1 MAWSPDE
8 ITKFEDIASKL
19 TSESHLAK
27 PETDNGLIPI
37 FSLVNEITWSLPQD
51 EHLTE
56 AVVAIQEM
64 LQPML
69 DEATLFDAATI
80 EAMQSFAKWC
90 CDSVDKLRN
99 EQPLTSYLATDDETP
114 AVAEPIEQETAEA
127 EAAPTK
133 LPGFGDIDFS
143 TALEQEPAKP
153 AFSCDDDF
161 SDIDFEKPEETPA
174 PTGEADSIE
183 LTPVSEEAGLDD
195 IQLTPLEK
203 NPGAEEQVSAP
214 EAVELTPVAD
224 EPTNDSF
231 VLNELN
237 DNWPLHLVESF
248 SKIAQQFSAELLL
261 ASKDSDEGMLPVYSL
276 LKDLDSEFDS
286 KEIVQEAVTPV
297 LDKMDTL
304 LDTASAYDEYAIQ
317 ILTEFNVWLETAL
330 AEINAGRDPQPFTP
344 SPEADPLPETADSTS
359 DDLPEDDGLLAE
371 FAQYDIVMDL
381 NMEENEELL
390 QEFHTEAVDHLG
402 QIESAVLELEQD
414 VTSRDAIN
422 SMFRSFHTIKG
433 VAGFLNLVPV
443 NRLAHEVESLMDL
456 VRNDKLD
463 VFTGIIDLVLAAKDT
478 ITQLIDQITQALAN
492 GTLPSQVI
500 PVSELMARARWA
512 MEGPE
517 HYVKMTGD
525 SNAASSNAAAKEDA
539 SPAKSAIAADESA
552 EDSSPEEASQAEAPA
567 QDSKIASA
575 AKRKAAEN
583 ATIRVNTWKLDNLM
597 DMVGELVIVQS
608 QLLESSRGE
617 NASDGNS
624 VFQRN
629 MSQLTRITKELQH
642 TSMALRMIP
651 VKQTFQKMGRIVRDI
666 GAKCGK
672 KVRFETFG
680 EDTELDRNV
689 VEEIG
694 DPLVH
699 MVRNALD
706 HGLEATSDDR
716 VAAGK
721 DETGTISLKAY
732 HQGSN
737 IVIELTD
744 DGRGIDP
751 EKVLKKA
758 IANGI
763 VDEGDQLPK
772 EEIYKLIFAPGFSTA
787 EKITDISGRG
797 VGMDVVRKNIEKL
810 RGKVEIESELGKGST
825 FRILLPLTMAIVD
838 GLVVKVGEDRFILPT
853 TSVKVALRPDETV
866 LAKIQG
872 NQEILNI
879 RGKVIPL
886 FRLHQHFAIPGAISN
901 PKDAT
906 VVVVETGGKPCGLLV
921 DDMVSKQEVVIK
933 SLGGMMQ
940 GIPGVSGGAIL
951 GDGTIALIL
960 DPASLI
966 NVA

>member
-1 MAWSPDE
+1 
-8 ITKFEDIASKL
+8 
-19 TSESHLAK
+19 
-27 PETDNGLIPI
+27 
-37 FSLVNEITWSLPQD
+37 
-51 EHLTE
+51 
-56 AVVAIQEM
+56 
-64 LQPML
+64 
-69 DEATLFDAATI
+69 
-80 EAMQSFAKWC
+80 
-90 CDSVDKLRN
+90 
-99 EQPLTSYLATDDETP
+99 
-114 AVAEPIEQETAEA
+114 
-127 EAAPTK
+127 
-133 LPGFGDIDFS
+133 
-143 TALEQEPAKP
+143 
-153 AFSCDDDF
+153 
-161 SDIDFEKPEETPA
+161 
-174 PTGEADSIE
+174 
-183 LTPVSEEAGLDD
+183 
-195 IQLTPLEK
+195 
-203 NPGAEEQVSAP
+203 
-214 EAVELTPVAD
+214 
-224 EPTNDSF
+224 
-231 VLNELN
+231 
-237 DNWPLHLVESF
+237 
-248 SKIAQQFSAELLL
+248 
-261 ASKDSDEGMLPVYSL
+261 MLPVYSL
-276 LKDLDSEFDS
+276 LKDFENDFETDDTVSA
-286 KEIVQEAVTPV
+286 AVTPV
-297 LDKMDTL
+297 LAKMDAL
-304 LDTASAYDEYAIQ
+304 LDNAAAYDHYALQ
-317 ILTEFNVWLETAL
+317 ILTDFNVWLETAL
-330 AEINAGRDPQPFTP
+330 SEIKSGREP
-344 SPEADPLPETADSTS
+344 SPFSAPEEATPAEADSSQVTNGEE
-359 DDLPEDDGLLAE
+359 EDDGLLAE
-371 FAQYDIVMDL
+371 FAQYDVVMDL

-390 QEFHTEAVDHLG
+390 QEFHTEAVDHLS

-414 VTSRDAIN
+414 VTSRNAIN

-463 VFTGIIDLVLAAKDT
+463 VFTGIIDLVLASKDT
-478 ITQLIDQITQALAN
+478 ITKLIEQITDALAN
-492 GTLPSQVI
+492 GTTPSQVI

-517 HYVKMTGD
+517 VWAKKTGD
-525 SNAASSNAAAKEDA
+525 TSSAPATSQTPAPVAASAAEDQADEPEISAVPSAPTSSAAPVAQQEPDAKAAA
-539 SPAKSAIAADESA
+539 
-552 EDSSPEEASQAEAPA
+552 
-567 QDSKIASA
+567 A

-583 ATIRVNTWKLDNLM
+583 ATIRVNTTKLDNLM

-608 QLLESSRGE
+608 QLLESSRQDNGSGST
-617 NASDGNS
+617 AGDSAL
-624 VFQRN
+624 QRN

-651 VKQTFQKMGRIVRDI
+651 VKPTFQKMGRIVRDI

-706 HGLEATSDDR
+706 HGLEATPEDR
-716 VAAGK
+716 RAAGK
-721 DETGTISLKAY
+721 DEVGNISLKAY

-737 IVIELTD
+737 IVIELAD

-751 EKVLKKA
+751 DRVLAKA

-763 VDEGDQLPK
+763 VSESDQLSK

-787 EKITDISGRG
+787 AQITDISGRG
-797 VGMDVVRKNIEKL
+797 VGMDVVKKNIEKL
-810 RGKVEIESELGKGST
+810 RGKVEIQSELGKGST

-853 TSVKVALRPDETV
+853 TSVKVALRPDSEV
-866 LAKIQG
+866 LAKVQG

-879 RGKVIPL
+879 RGQVIPL
-886 FRLHQHFAIPGAISN
+886 FRLHQHFAIPGAISE

-966 NVA
+966 SAA

>member
-8 ITKFEDIASKL
+8 INSFEEIAAKL
-19 TSESHLAK
+19 ASESHLAQ
-27 PETDNGLIPI
+27 PGTDDGLIPI

-51 EHLTE
+51 PEIVQG
-56 AVVAIQEM
+56 VVGVQEVIQA
-64 LQPML
+64 ML
-69 DEATLFDAATI
+69 DEAKLFDETSVH
-80 EAMQSFAKWC
+80 AMRAFARWC
-90 CDSVDKLRN
+90 SDAVESLRN
-99 EQPLTSYLATDDETP
+99 DTPIRPFSIENSKETPVAPAAIPIDDEP
-114 AVAEPIEQETAEA
+114 EA
-127 EAAPTK
+127 ETSEPEPMLEIPADDSAELPEPTP
-133 LPGFGDIDFS
+133 LPSFGDIDFS
-143 TALEQEPAKP
+143 TAEPPAPKP
-153 AFSCDDDF
+153 AAPAPELEEEPFSFDAP
-161 SDIDFEKPEETPA
+161 SFEAAEEPTFDAPTAGNENWPEER
-174 PTGEADSIE
+174 IE
-183 LTPVSEEAGLDD
+183 IFAKL
-195 IQLTPLEK
+195 
-203 NPGAEEQVSAP
+203 
-214 EAVELTPVAD
+214 
-224 EPTNDSF
+224 
-231 VLNELN
+231 
-237 DNWPLHLVESF
+237 
-248 SKIAQQFSAELLL
+248 AQQFSAELLL
-261 ASKDSDEGMLPVYSL
+261 SSVDSDEGMLPVYSL
-276 LKDLDSEFDS
+276 LKDFENDFETD
-286 KEIVQEAVTPV
+286 ETVHAAVTPV
-297 LDKMDTL
+297 LAKMDAL
-304 LDTASAYDEYAIQ
+304 LDNAAAYDPFAIQ
-317 ILTEFNVWLETAL
+317 ILTDFNVWLETAL
-330 AEINAGRDPQPFTP
+330 SEIKSGREPGPF
-344 SPEADPLPETADSTS
+344 SPPEEAAPVEADSSQLTTGEE
-359 DDLPEDDGLLAE
+359 EDDGLLAE
-371 FAQYDIVMDL
+371 FAQYDVVMDL

-390 QEFHTEAVDHLG
+390 QEFHTEAVDHLS

-414 VTSRDAIN
+414 VTSRNAIN

-456 VRNDKLD
+456 VRNDKLE

-478 ITQLIDQITQALAN
+478 ITKLIEQITEALAN
-492 GTLPSQVI
+492 GTTPNEVI

-512 MEGPE
+512 MEGPD
-517 HYVKMTGD
+517 VWAQKTGED
-525 SNAASSNAAAKEDA
+525 SNTMAVAADEPELPAATEDFSDEDQSPAAPAAAAKA
-539 SPAKSAIAADESA
+539 S
-552 EDSSPEEASQAEAPA
+552 APA
-567 QDSKIASA
+567 ATPVAQQEPDAKAAAA

-583 ATIRVNTWKLDNLM
+583 ATIRVNTTKLDNLM

-608 QLLESSRGE
+608 QLLESSRQDNGSGST
-617 NASDGNS
+617 AGDSAL
-624 VFQRN
+624 QRN

-651 VKQTFQKMGRIVRDI
+651 VKPTFQKMGRIVRDI

-706 HGLEATSDDR
+706 HGLEADAEER
-716 VAAGK
+716 RAAGK
-721 DETGTISLKAY
+721 DEVGNISLKAY

-737 IVIELTD
+737 IVIELAD

-751 EKVLKKA
+751 DRVLAKA

-763 VDEGDQLPK
+763 VSESDQLSK

-787 EKITDISGRG
+787 AQITDISGRG
-797 VGMDVVRKNIEKL
+797 VGMDVVKKNIEKL
-810 RGKVEIESELGKGST
+810 RGKVEIQSELGKGST

-853 TSVKVALRPDETV
+853 TSVKVALRPDEAV
-866 LAKIQG
+866 LAKVQG

-879 RGKVIPL
+879 RGQVIPL

-966 NVA
+966 SAA

>member
-8 ITKFEDIASKL
+8 INSFEEIAAKL
-19 TSESHLAK
+19 ASESHLAQ
-27 PETDNGLIPI
+27 PDTDDGLIPI

-51 EHLTE
+51 PEIVQG
-56 AVVAIQEM
+56 VVGIQEVI
-64 LQPML
+64 QVML
-69 DEATLFDAATI
+69 DEAKLFDEASVSAMRAFARWCSDAVESLKNDTPIRPFSASGDSESPAA
-80 EAMQSFAKWC
+80 EAPTEEPVLEIPS
-90 CDSVDKLRN
+90 
-99 EQPLTSYLATDDETP
+99 DD
-114 AVAEPIEQETAEA
+114 TAELS
-127 EAAPTK
+127 EGTK

-143 TALEQEPAKP
+143 SAELPADTPAEPAFDP
-153 AFSCDDDF
+153 ESISFDEAP
-161 SDIDFEKPEETPA
+161 IEAAEEPLAANENWPEER
-174 PTGEADSIE
+174 IE
-183 LTPVSEEAGLDD
+183 IFAKL
-195 IQLTPLEK
+195 
-203 NPGAEEQVSAP
+203 
-214 EAVELTPVAD
+214 
-224 EPTNDSF
+224 
-231 VLNELN
+231 
-237 DNWPLHLVESF
+237 
-248 SKIAQQFSAELLL
+248 AQQFSAELLL
-261 ASKDSDEGMLPVYSL
+261 ASVDSDEGMLPVYSL
-276 LKDLDSEFDS
+276 LKDFENDFESDET
-286 KEIVQEAVTPV
+286 VHAAVTPV
-297 LDKMDTL
+297 LTKMDAL
-304 LDTASAYDEYAIQ
+304 LDAASAYDHFAIQ
-317 ILTEFNVWLETAL
+317 ILTDFNVWLETAL
-330 AEINAGRDPQPFTP
+330 TDIKSGREPGPFSTP
-344 SPEADPLPETADSTS
+344 EEAAPVEADSSEVTS
-359 DDLPEDDGLLAE
+359 DTKEEDDGLIAE
-371 FAQYDIVMDL
+371 FSQYDVVMDL

-390 QEFHTEAVDHLG
+390 QEFHTEAVDHLN

-414 VTSRDAIN
+414 VTSRNAIN

-456 VRNDKLD
+456 VRNDKLE

-478 ITQLIDQITQALAN
+478 ITQLIEQITEALAN
-492 GTLPSQVI
+492 GTTPNQVI
-500 PVSELMARARWA
+500 EVSELMARARWA

-517 HYVKMTGD
+517 VWAKKTGED
-525 SNAASSNAAAKEDA
+525 SNTMATAPEQA
-539 SPAKSAIAADESA
+539 AADEQTSIETT
-552 EDSSPEEASQAEAPA
+552 EDSDTPAAAAAPVA
-567 QDSKIASA
+567 QKEPDAKAAAA

-583 ATIRVNTWKLDNLM
+583 ATIRVNTIKLDNLM

-608 QLLESSRGE
+608 QLLESSRQD
-617 NASDGNS
+617 NGNGVATGGDS
-624 VFQRN
+624 ALQRN

-651 VKQTFQKMGRIVRDI
+651 VKPTFQKMGRIVRDI

-706 HGLEATSDDR
+706 HGLEADADER
-716 VAAGK
+716 RAAGK
-721 DETGTISLKAY
+721 DEVGNISLKAY

-737 IVIELTD
+737 IVIELAD

-751 EKVLKKA
+751 DRVLAKA

-763 VDEGDQLPK
+763 VSESDQLSN

-787 EKITDISGRG
+787 AQITDISGRG
-797 VGMDVVRKNIEKL
+797 VGMDVVKKNIEKL
-810 RGKVEIESELGKGST
+810 RGKVEIQSELGKGST

-853 TSVKVALRPDETV
+853 TSVKVALRPDEEV
-866 LAKIQG
+866 LAKVQG

-879 RGKVIPL
+879 RGQVIPL
-886 FRLHQHFAIPGAISN
+886 FRLHQHFAIPDAICE

-966 NVA
+966 SAA

>member
-8 ITKFEDIASKL
+8 INSFEEIAAKL
-19 TSESHLAK
+19 ASESHLAQ
-27 PETDNGLIPI
+27 PGTDDGLIPI

-51 EHLTE
+51 PEIVQG
-56 AVVAIQEM
+56 VVGIQEVI
-64 LQPML
+64 QVML
-69 DEATLFDAATI
+69 DEAKLFDEASVSAMRAFARWCSDAVESLKNDTPIRPFSATGDSESPAAEEPVLEI
-80 EAMQSFAKWC
+80 PS
-90 CDSVDKLRN
+90 
-99 EQPLTSYLATDDETP
+99 DDT
-114 AVAEPIEQETAEA
+114 AVLSEG
-127 EAAPTK
+127 TK

-143 TALEQEPAKP
+143 TAELPADKPADKPAEPAFDP
-153 AFSCDDDF
+153 ESISFDEEPSF
-161 SDIDFEKPEETPA
+161 EETPA
-174 PTGEADSIE
+174 A
-183 LTPVSEEAGLDD
+183 
-195 IQLTPLEK
+195 
-203 NPGAEEQVSAP
+203 
-214 EAVELTPVAD
+214 
-224 EPTNDSF
+224 
-231 VLNELN
+231 NE
-237 DNWPLHLVESF
+237 NWPEERIEIFAKL
-248 SKIAQQFSAELLL
+248 AQQFSAELLL
-261 ASKDSDEGMLPVYSL
+261 SSVDSDEGMLPVYSL
-276 LKDLDSEFDS
+276 LKDFENDFESDET
-286 KEIVQEAVTPV
+286 VHAAVTPV
-297 LDKMDTL
+297 LTKMDAL
-304 LDTASAYDEYAIQ
+304 LDAASAYDHFAIQ
-317 ILTEFNVWLETAL
+317 ILTDFNVWLETAL
-330 AEINAGRDPQPFTP
+330 TDIKSGREPGPFSAP
-344 SPEADPLPETADSTS
+344 EEAAPVEADTSEVTS
-359 DDLPEDDGLLAE
+359 DVEEEEDDGLIAE
-371 FAQYDIVMDL
+371 FSQYDVVMDL

-390 QEFHTEAVDHLG
+390 QEFHTEAVDHLN

-414 VTSRDAIN
+414 VTSRNAIN

-456 VRNDKLD
+456 VRNDKLE

-478 ITQLIDQITQALAN
+478 ITQLIEQITEALAN
-492 GTLPSQVI
+492 GTTPNQVI
-500 PVSELMARARWA
+500 EVSELMARARWA

-517 HYVKMTGD
+517 VWAKKTGED
-525 SNAASSNAAAKEDA
+525 SNTMAVAPQEAAAEVPAATEDNN
-539 SPAKSAIAADESA
+539 D
-552 EDSSPEEASQAEAPA
+552 SQAPAAAPVA
-567 QDSKIASA
+567 QQEPDAKASAA

-583 ATIRVNTWKLDNLM
+583 ATIRVNTIKLDNLM

-608 QLLESSRGE
+608 QLLESSRQD
-617 NASDGNS
+617 NGNGVATGGDS
-624 VFQRN
+624 ALQRN

-651 VKQTFQKMGRIVRDI
+651 VKPTFQKMGRIVRDI

-706 HGLEATSDDR
+706 HGLEADAEER
-716 VAAGK
+716 RAAGK
-721 DETGTISLKAY
+721 DEVGNISLKAY

-737 IVIELTD
+737 IVIELAD

-751 EKVLKKA
+751 DRVLAKA

-763 VDEGDQLPK
+763 VSESDQLSN

-787 EKITDISGRG
+787 AQITDISGRG
-797 VGMDVVRKNIEKL
+797 VGMDVVKKNIEKL
-810 RGKVEIESELGKGST
+810 RGKVEIQSELGKGST

-853 TSVKVALRPDETV
+853 TSVKVALRPDEEV
-866 LAKIQG
+866 LAKVQG

-879 RGKVIPL
+879 RGQVIPL
-886 FRLHQHFAIPGAISN
+886 FRLHQHFAIPDAICE

-966 NVA
+966 SAA

>member
-8 ITKFEDIASKL
+8 INSFEEIAAKL
-19 TSESHLAK
+19 ASESHHAQ
-27 PETDNGLIPI
+27 PDTDDGLIPI

-51 EHLTE
+51 PEIVQGVVGIQ
-56 AVVAIQEM
+56 AVIQV
-64 LQPML
+64 ML
-69 DEATLFDAATI
+69 DEAKLFD
-80 EAMQSFAKWC
+80 EASVLAMRSFARWC
-90 CDSVDKLRN
+90 GDAVESLKNDTPIR
-99 EQPLTSYLATDDETP
+99 PFSATGDASAEETLSLDDIP
-114 AVAEPIEQETAEA
+114 ADPVLEIPSDDTAELSK
-127 EAAPTK
+127 PTP
-133 LPGFGDIDFS
+133 LPSFGDIDFS
-143 TALEQEPAKP
+143 TAEAPPAPAAEPEPISFEEPTFELPQE
-153 AFSCDDDF
+153 S
-161 SDIDFEKPEETPA
+161 SENWPEER
-174 PTGEADSIE
+174 IE
-183 LTPVSEEAGLDD
+183 
-195 IQLTPLEK
+195 I
-203 NPGAEEQVSAP
+203 
-214 EAVELTPVAD
+214 
-224 EPTNDSF
+224 
-231 VLNELN
+231 
-237 DNWPLHLVESF
+237 F
-248 SKIAQQFSAELLL
+248 SKLAQQFSAELLL
-261 ASKDSDEGMLPVYSL
+261 ASVDSDEGMLPVYSL
-276 LKDLDSEFDS
+276 LKDFESDFETD
-286 KEIVQEAVTPV
+286 EIVFAAITPV
-297 LDKMDTL
+297 LAKMDAL
-304 LDTASAYDEYAIQ
+304 LDAASAYDNYALQ
-317 ILTEFNVWLETAL
+317 LLTEFNVWLETAL
-330 AEINAGRDPQPFTP
+330 TEIKAGREP
-344 SPEADPLPETADSTS
+344 SAFSHTEAPAPVEADTVVTTS
-359 DDLPEDDGLLAE
+359 DSEDEDDGLIAE
-371 FAQYDIVMDL
+371 FSQYDIVMDL

-390 QEFHTEAVDHLG
+390 QEFHTEAVDHLN
-402 QIESAVLELEQD
+402 QIENAVLELEQD
-414 VTSRDAIN
+414 VTSRNAIN

-433 VAGFLNLVPV
+433 VAGFLNLIPV

-463 VFTGIIDLVLAAKDT
+463 VFTGIIDLVLASKDT
-478 ITQLIDQITQALAN
+478 ISKQIEQITDALAN
-492 GTLPSQVI
+492 GTTPNSVI
-500 PVSELMARARWA
+500 VVSELMARARWA

-517 HYVKMTGD
+517 VWAKKTGED
-525 SNAASSNAAAKEDA
+525 SNTMAAPQEVAATAATETADATESSDDA
-539 SPAKSAIAADESA
+539 SPAAAAPVAQEPDAKASA
-552 EDSSPEEASQAEAPA
+552 
-567 QDSKIASA
+567 A

-583 ATIRVNTWKLDNLM
+583 ATIRVNTIKLDNLM

-608 QLLESSRGE
+608 QLLESSRQDNGHG
-617 NASDGNS
+617 ASTGGDS
-624 VFQRN
+624 ALQRN

-651 VKQTFQKMGRIVRDI
+651 VKPTFQKMGRVVRDI

-706 HGLEATSDDR
+706 HGLEADADER
-716 VAAGK
+716 RAAGK
-721 DETGTISLKAY
+721 DETGNISLKAY

-737 IVIELTD
+737 IVIELAD

-751 EKVLKKA
+751 DRVLAKA

-763 VDEGDQLPK
+763 VAEGDQLSK

-787 EKITDISGRG
+787 AAITDISGRG
-797 VGMDVVRKNIEKL
+797 VGMDVVKKNIEKL
-810 RGKVEIESELGKGST
+810 RGKVEIQSELGKGST

-853 TSVKVALRPDETV
+853 TSVKVALRPDEAV

-879 RGKVIPL
+879 RGQVIPL
-886 FRLHQHFAIPGAISN
+886 FRLHQHFAIPGAISD
-901 PKDAT
+901 PKNAT

-966 NVA
+966 SVA

>member
-1 MAWSPDE
+1 MAWSSDE
-8 ITKFEDIASKL
+8 INSFEEIAAKL
-19 TSESHLAK
+19 ASESHLAQ
-27 PETDNGLIPI
+27 PGTDDGLIPI

-51 EHLTE
+51 PEIVQG
-56 AVVAIQEM
+56 VVGIQEII
-64 LQPML
+64 QAML
-69 DEATLFDAATI
+69 DEAKVFDEESVQAMRGFARWCSDAI
-80 EAMQSFAKWC
+80 ES
-90 CDSVDKLRN
+90 LRN
-99 EQPLTSYLATDDETP
+99 EASIRPFDAQEPGGKAVAPAAIVLDDEEEQPAAENEAPLEIPADEIEELPEPTP
-114 AVAEPIEQETAEA
+114 
-127 EAAPTK
+127 
-133 LPGFGDIDFS
+133 LPGFNDIDFS
-143 TALEQEPAKP
+143 TAELPPEKP
-153 AFSCDDDF
+153 AAPQ
-161 SDIDFEKPEETPA
+161 PEA
-174 PTGEADSIE
+174 
-183 LTPVSEEAGLDD
+183 EEAFSF
-195 IQLTPLEK
+195 
-203 NPGAEEQVSAP
+203 EEPSFEAIPDAP
-214 EAVELTPVAD
+214 AAGNENWSEARIEIFA
-224 EPTNDSF
+224 
-231 VLNELN
+231 
-237 DNWPLHLVESF
+237 
-248 SKIAQQFSAELLL
+248 KIAQQFSAELLL
-261 ASKDSDEGMLPVYSL
+261 ASVGSDEGMLPVYSL
-276 LKDLDSEFDS
+276 LKDFENDFETDDTVSA
-286 KEIVQEAVTPV
+286 AVTPV
-297 LDKMDTL
+297 LAKMDAL
-304 LDTASAYDEYAIQ
+304 LDNASAYDHYALQ
-317 ILTEFNVWLETAL
+317 ILTDFNVWLETAL
-330 AEINAGRDPQPFTP
+330 SEIKSGREP
-344 SPEADPLPETADSTS
+344 SPFSAPEETTPAEADSSQVTNGEEE
-359 DDLPEDDGLLAE
+359 EDDGLLAE
-371 FAQYDIVMDL
+371 FAQYDVVMDL

-390 QEFHTEAVDHLG
+390 QEFHTEAVDHLS

-414 VTSRDAIN
+414 VTSRNAIN

-463 VFTGIIDLVLAAKDT
+463 VFTGIIDLVLASKDT
-478 ITQLIDQITQALAN
+478 ITKLIEQITDALAN
-492 GTLPSQVI
+492 GTTPSQVI

-517 HYVKMTGD
+517 VWAKKTGD
-525 SNAASSNAAAKEDA
+525 TSSAPAASQTPAPVAASAAEDQADEPEISAVPSAPTSSAAPVAQQEPDAKAAA
-539 SPAKSAIAADESA
+539 
-552 EDSSPEEASQAEAPA
+552 
-567 QDSKIASA
+567 A

-583 ATIRVNTWKLDNLM
+583 ATIRVNTTKLDNLM

-608 QLLESSRGE
+608 QLLESSRQDNGGST
-617 NASDGNS
+617 AGDSAL
-624 VFQRN
+624 QRN

-651 VKQTFQKMGRIVRDI
+651 VKPTFQKMGRIVRDI

-706 HGLEATSDDR
+706 HGLEATPEDR
-716 VAAGK
+716 RAAGK
-721 DETGTISLKAY
+721 DEVGNISLKAY

-737 IVIELTD
+737 IVIELAD

-751 EKVLKKA
+751 DRVLAKA

-763 VDEGDQLPK
+763 VSESDQLSK

-787 EKITDISGRG
+787 AQITDISGRG
-797 VGMDVVRKNIEKL
+797 VGMDVVKKNIEKL
-810 RGKVEIESELGKGST
+810 RGKVEIQSELGKGST

-853 TSVKVALRPDETV
+853 TSVKVALRPDSEV
-866 LAKIQG
+866 LAKVQG

-879 RGKVIPL
+879 RGQVIPL
-886 FRLHQHFAIPGAISN
+886 FRLHQHFAIPGAISE

-966 NVA
+966 SAA

>member
-1 MAWSPDE
+1 MAWSPEE
-8 ITKFEDIASKL
+8 IKSFEEIASKL
-19 TSESHLAK
+19 ASEAHLAE
-27 PETDNGLIPI
+27 PGSDNGLIPI

-51 EHLTE
+51 SGITT
-56 AVVAIQEM
+56 AVAAIQEV
-64 LQPML
+64 LQSML
-69 DEATLFDAATI
+69 DEAKLFD
-80 EAMQSFAKWC
+80 EASVQAMRAFARWTGDAVESLKNETEIPFFSLA
-90 CDSVDKLRN
+90 DSAGPAPV
-99 EQPLTSYLATDDETP
+99 TTP
-114 AVAEPIEQETAEA
+114 ESPPEEEGPV
-127 EAAPTK
+127 K
-133 LPGFGDIDFS
+133 LPSFDNIDFS
-143 TALEQEPAKP
+143 SAMP
-153 AFSCDDDF
+153 
-161 SDIDFEKPEETPA
+161 PEETP
-174 PTGEADSIE
+174 G
-183 LTPVSEEAGLDD
+183 
-195 IQLTPLEK
+195 
-203 NPGAEEQVSAP
+203 NAEEEP
-214 EAVELTPVAD
+214 EPITFEDAVEQVALQEDTPSAE
-224 EPTNDSF
+224 EPALASDD
-231 VLNELN
+231 NE
-237 DNWPLHLVESF
+237 NWPPHLVEIF

-261 ASKDSDEGMLPVYSL
+261 ASADSDEGMLPVYSL
-276 LKDLDSEFDS
+276 LKDFESDFELN
-286 KEIVQEAVTPV
+286 EIVNEALTPV
-297 LDKMDTL
+297 LAKMDKL
-304 LDTASAYDEYAIQ
+304 LDDASAYDKYAIQ
-317 ILTEFNVWLETAL
+317 LLTEFNVWLETAL
-330 AEINAGRDPQPFTP
+330 TEINAGRDPFPFTP
-344 SPEADPLPETADSTS
+344 TPDAPADEPSEPEASTS
-359 DDLPEDDGLLAE
+359 APEEEDDGLLAE

-390 QEFHTEAVDHLG
+390 QEFHTEANDHLG
-402 QIESAVLELEQD
+402 QIETAVLDLEKD

-456 VRNDKLD
+456 VRNDKLG

-478 ITQLIDQITQALAN
+478 ITKQIEQITEALSN
-492 GTLPSQVI
+492 GKTPTEVI
-500 PVSELMARARWA
+500 KVSELMARARWA

-517 HYVKMTGD
+517 VYGRKTGESSAVIATPEAEAPVELESD
-525 SNAASSNAAAKEDA
+525 APEASTTPAAPVVQSAEEIEKDAKNAAA
-539 SPAKSAIAADESA
+539 
-552 EDSSPEEASQAEAPA
+552 
-567 QDSKIASA
+567 
-575 AKRKAAEN
+575 AKRRAAEN
-583 ATIRVNTWKLDNLM
+583 ATIRVNTIKLDNLM

-608 QLLESSRGE
+608 QLLESSRQTE
-617 NASDGNS
+617 GNGTAGGDS
-624 VFQRN
+624 VLQRN

-651 VKQTFQKMGRIVRDI
+651 VKPTFQKMGRIIRDI

-706 HGLEATSDDR
+706 HGLEADAAER
-716 VAAGK
+716 QAAGK
-721 DETGTISLKAY
+721 DETGYIALKAY

-737 IVIELTD
+737 IVIELSD

-751 EKVLKKA
+751 DRVLKKA
-758 IANGI
+758 ISNGI
-763 VDEGDQLPK
+763 VSENDQLSN

-787 EKITDISGRG
+787 EQITDISGRG

-810 RGKVEIESELGKGST
+810 RGKIEIESELGKGST

-838 GLVVKVGEDRFILPT
+838 GLVVRVGEDRFILPT
-853 TSVKVALRPDETV
+853 TSVKVALRPDENV
-866 LAKIQG
+866 LAKVQG

-879 RGKVIPL
+879 RGQVIPL
-886 FRLHQHFAIPGAISN
+886 FRLHQHFAIPGAISE

-906 VVVVETGGKPCGLLV
+906 VVVVETAGKPCGLLV

-966 NVA
+966 SVA

>member
-1 MAWSPDE
+1 MAWSTDE
-8 ITKFEDIASKL
+8 INSFEEIAAKL
-19 TSESHLAK
+19 ASESHLAQ
-27 PETDNGLIPI
+27 PGTDDGLIPI

-51 EHLTE
+51 PEIVQGVVGIQ
-56 AVVAIQEM
+56 AVIQV
-64 LQPML
+64 ML
-69 DEATLFDAATI
+69 DEAKLFD
-80 EAMQSFAKWC
+80 EASVQAMRTFARWC
-90 CDSVDKLRN
+90 SDAVESLKNDTPIRPFSVS
-99 EQPLTSYLATDDETP
+99 EETDAP
-114 AVAEPIEQETAEA
+114 
-127 EAAPTK
+127 EAAPETSEPEATIQEIPSDDSVELAEPTP
-133 LPGFGDIDFS
+133 LPSFGDIDFS
-143 TALEQEPAKP
+143 TAEPLP
-153 AFSCDDDF
+153 
-161 SDIDFEKPEETPA
+161 TPA
-174 PTGEADSIE
+174 AEPETISF
-183 LTPVSEEAGLDD
+183 EE
-195 IQLTPLEK
+195 
-203 NPGAEEQVSAP
+203 P
-214 EAVELTPVAD
+214 EPISFD
-224 EPTNDSF
+224 EPTFEFPQEDN
-231 VLNELN
+231 N
-237 DNWPLHLVESF
+237 NWPEERVEIF
-248 SKIAQQFSAELLL
+248 AKLAQQFSAELLL
-261 ASKDSDEGMLPVYSL
+261 ASIDSDEGMLPVYSL
-276 LKDLDSEFDS
+276 LKDFESDFETD
-286 KEIVQEAVTPV
+286 ETVHAAITPV
-297 LDKMDTL
+297 LAKMDAL
-304 LDTASAYDEYAIQ
+304 LDAASAYDNYAIQ

-330 AEINAGRDPQPFTP
+330 SNIKSGRE
-344 SPEADPLPETADSTS
+344 PEAFSPAEEATPVTPDSSIVST
-359 DDLPEDDGLLAE
+359 DMEDEDDGLLAE

-390 QEFHTEAVDHLG
+390 QEFHTEAVDHLN

-414 VTSRDAIN
+414 VTSRNAIN

-478 ITQLIDQITQALAN
+478 ITQLIEQITEALAN
-492 GTLPSQVI
+492 GTTPNEVI

-517 HYVKMTGD
+517 VWAKKTGED
-525 SNAASSNAAAKEDA
+525 SNTMATSQEVEVEETAAAPTEVQAKKSDA
-539 SPAKSAIAADESA
+539 PAKAKAL
-552 EDSSPEEASQAEAPA
+552 APA
-567 QDSKIASA
+567 PQANQEPDAKASAA

-583 ATIRVNTWKLDNLM
+583 ATIRVNTIKLDNLM

-608 QLLESSRGE
+608 QLLESSRQDNGSG
-617 NASDGNS
+617 ATTGGDSAL
-624 VFQRN
+624 QRN

-651 VKQTFQKMGRIVRDI
+651 VKPTFQKMGRIVRDI

-706 HGLEATSDDR
+706 HGLEADAEER
-716 VAAGK
+716 RAAGK
-721 DETGTISLKAY
+721 EETGNISLKAY

-737 IVIELTD
+737 IVIELAD

-751 EKVLKKA
+751 DRVLAKA

-763 VDEGDQLPK
+763 VSEGEQLPK

-787 EKITDISGRG
+787 AQITDISGRG
-797 VGMDVVRKNIEKL
+797 VGMDVVKKNIEKL
-810 RGKVEIESELGKGST
+810 RGKVEIQSELGKGST

-853 TSVKVALRPDETV
+853 TSVKVALRPDESV
-866 LAKIQG
+866 LAKVQG

-879 RGKVIPL
+879 RGQVIPL
-886 FRLHQHFAIPGAISN
+886 FRLHQHFAIPGAISE

-966 NVA
+966 SVA

>member
-1 MAWSPDE
+1 MAWSPEE
-8 ITKFEDIASKL
+8 INSFEEIAAKL
-19 TSESHLAK
+19 ASESHLAQ
-27 PETDNGLIPI
+27 PGTDDGLIPI

-51 EHLTE
+51 PEIVQG
-56 AVVAIQEM
+56 VVSIQEVI
-64 LQPML
+64 QAML
-69 DEATLFDAATI
+69 DQAKLFDETSVR
-80 EAMQSFAKWC
+80 AMRSFARWC
-90 CDSVDKLRN
+90 SDAVESLRN
-99 EQPLTSYLATDDETP
+99 DTPIRPFSIEDSKETPVAPAAIPIDDEPESPSEPSLESPADELPEPTP
-114 AVAEPIEQETAEA
+114 
-127 EAAPTK
+127 
-133 LPGFGDIDFS
+133 LPSFDDIDFS
-143 TALEQEPAKP
+143 TAEPP
-153 AFSCDDDF
+153 ANTDP
-161 SDIDFEKPEETPA
+161 KPEEEPFSFEA
-174 PTGEADSIE
+174 PTLDVIETPTFEA
-183 LTPVSEEAGLDD
+183 P
-195 IQLTPLEK
+195 
-203 NPGAEEQVSAP
+203 AES
-214 EAVELTPVAD
+214 
-224 EPTNDSF
+224 
-231 VLNELN
+231 NE
-237 DNWPLHLVESF
+237 NWPEERIEIFAKL
-248 SKIAQQFSAELLL
+248 AQQFSAELLL
-261 ASKDSDEGMLPVYSL
+261 SSVDNDEGMLPVYSL
-276 LKDLDSEFDS
+276 LKDFENDFEADDT
-286 KEIVQEAVTPV
+286 VHAAVTPV
-297 LDKMDTL
+297 LAKMDAL
-304 LDTASAYDEYAIQ
+304 LDNAASYDHYAIQ
-317 ILTEFNVWLETAL
+317 ILTDFNVWLETAL
-330 AEINAGRDPQPFTP
+330 SEIRAGREPGPFSPQE
-344 SPEADPLPETADSTS
+344 EAAPAKADSS
-359 DDLPEDDGLLAE
+359 LLISGDEEEDDGLLAE
-371 FAQYDIVMDL
+371 FAQYDVVMDL

-390 QEFHTEAVDHLG
+390 QEFHTEAVDHLS

-414 VTSRDAIN
+414 VTSRNAIN

-456 VRNDKLD
+456 VRNDKLE

-478 ITQLIDQITQALAN
+478 ITQLIEQITEALAN
-492 GTLPSQVI
+492 GTTPNEVI
-500 PVSELMARARWA
+500 EVSELMARARWA
-512 MEGPE
+512 MEGPD
-517 HYVKMTGD
+517 VWAKKTGEG
-525 SNAASSNAAAKEDA
+525 SNTLAA
-539 SPAKSAIAADESA
+539 AADEPA
-552 EDSSPEEASQAEAPA
+552 ETPALSTDSDEEKAAPA
-567 QDSKIASA
+567 AAPKAAAANATPAAPAAPAAPKEPDAKAAAA

-583 ATIRVNTWKLDNLM
+583 ATIRVNTIKLDNLM

-608 QLLESSRGE
+608 QLLESSRQDNGSGST
-617 NASDGNS
+617 AGDSAL
-624 VFQRN
+624 QRN

-651 VKQTFQKMGRIVRDI
+651 VKPTFQKMGRIVRDI

-706 HGLEATSDDR
+706 HGLEANAEER
-716 VAAGK
+716 RAAGK
-721 DETGTISLKAY
+721 DEVGNISLKAY

-737 IVIELTD
+737 IVIELAD

-751 EKVLKKA
+751 ERVLAKA

-763 VDEGDQLPK
+763 VSETDQLSN

-787 EKITDISGRG
+787 AQITDISGRG
-797 VGMDVVRKNIEKL
+797 VGMDVVKKNIEKL
-810 RGKVEIESELGKGST
+810 RGKVEIQSELGKGST

-853 TSVKVALRPDETV
+853 TSVKVALRPDADV
-866 LAKIQG
+866 LAKVQG

-879 RGKVIPL
+879 RGQVIPL
-886 FRLHQHFAIPGAISN
+886 FRLHQHFAIPGAISE

-960 DPASLI
+960 DPASLVS
-966 NVA
+966 VA

>member
-1 MAWSPDE
+1 MAWSTDE
-8 ITKFEDIASKL
+8 INTFEEIAAKL
-19 TSESHLAK
+19 ASESHLAQ
-27 PETDNGLIPI
+27 PDTDDGLIPI

-51 EHLTE
+51 PEIIQG
-56 AVVAIQEM
+56 VVVVQGVIQV
-64 LQPML
+64 ML
-69 DEATLFDAATI
+69 DEAKLFDDTSVKAMRGFARWCSDAVESLKNDTPIRPFSLEADEDAVLGETYEAIAEIPSDEEIELSEPTVLPSFDSIDFSSAELPVAAPTL
-80 EAMQSFAKWC
+80 EAFA
-90 CDSVDKLRN
+90 
-99 EQPLTSYLATDDETP
+99 
-114 AVAEPIEQETAEA
+114 AEPISLD
-127 EAAPTK
+127 PS
-133 LPGFGDIDFS
+133 P
-143 TALEQEPAKP
+143 
-153 AFSCDDDF
+153 
-161 SDIDFEKPEETPA
+161 EK
-174 PTGEADSIE
+174 SIA
-183 LTPVSEEAGLDD
+183 SLD
-195 IQLTPLEK
+195 
-203 NPGAEEQVSAP
+203 
-214 EAVELTPVAD
+214 AD
-224 EPTNDSF
+224 EPSDA
-231 VLNELN
+231 NE
-237 DNWPLHLVESF
+237 NWPEHRVEIF
-248 SKIAQQFSAELLL
+248 SKLAQQFSAELLL
-261 ASKDSDEGMLPVYSL
+261 SSVSSDEGMLPVYSL
-276 LKDLDSEFDS
+276 LKDFESDFELDETISA
-286 KEIVQEAVTPV
+286 AVTPV
-297 LDKMDTL
+297 LAKMDAL
-304 LDTASAYDEYAIQ
+304 LDDAAAYDHFAIQ
-317 ILTEFNVWLETAL
+317 ILTDFNVWLETAL
-330 AEINAGRDPQPFTP
+330 SDIKSGREPSPFTP
-344 SPEADPLPETADSTS
+344 PEEAPKEAPSSSEVISGAIDE
-359 DDLPEDDGLLAE
+359 EDGLLAE

-402 QIESAVLELEQD
+402 QIETAVLDLEKD

-456 VRNDKLD
+456 VRNDKLR
-463 VFTGIIDLVLAAKDT
+463 VFTGIIDLVLASKDT
-478 ITQLIDQITQALAN
+478 ITKLIEQITEALAN
-492 GTLPSQVI
+492 GTTPNEIIKVSQ
-500 PVSELMARARWA
+500 LMARARWA

-517 HYVKMTGD
+517 VYSSKTGQK
-525 SNAASSNAAAKEDA
+525 AA
-539 SPAKSAIAADESA
+539 PIAAPVAAPVDQEDDADSTAEFNPVQTLSA
-552 EDSSPEEASQAEAPA
+552 NQEPDAKAMA
-567 QDSKIASA
+567 A

-583 ATIRVNTWKLDNLM
+583 ATIRVNTNKLDNLM

-608 QLLESSRGE
+608 QLLESSRQNVSATGS
-617 NASDGNS
+617 AGGDSIL
-624 VFQRN
+624 QRN

-651 VKQTFQKMGRIVRDI
+651 IKPSFQKMGRVVRDI

-706 HGLEATSDDR
+706 HGLEANAEER
-716 VAAGK
+716 KAAGK
-721 DETGTISLKAY
+721 EETGNISLKAY

-737 IVIELTD
+737 IVIELSD

-751 EKVLKKA
+751 DRVLKKA

-763 VDEGDQLPK
+763 VAEGDQLSK

-787 EKITDISGRG
+787 AQITDISGRG
-797 VGMDVVRKNIEKL
+797 VGMDVVKKNIEKL
-810 RGKVEIESELGKGST
+810 RGKVEIQSELGKGST

-853 TSVKVALRPDETV
+853 TSVKVALRPGKDV

-872 NQEILNI
+872 NKEILNI
-879 RGKVIPL
+879 RGQIIPL
-886 FRLHQHFAIPGAISN
+886 FRLHQHFAIPGAISDPRN
-901 PKDAT
+901 AT

-966 NVA
+966 SVA

>member
-8 ITKFEDIASKL
+8 INTFEEIASKL
-19 TSESHLAK
+19 TSEAHLAQ

-51 EHLTE
+51 PEIVQG
-56 AVVAIQEM
+56 VVTVQEVIQV
-64 LQPML
+64 ML
-69 DEATLFDAATI
+69 DEAKLFDEAAVQTMR
-80 EAMQSFAKWC
+80 EFAKWC
-90 CDSVDKLRN
+90 CDAVESLRN
-99 EQPLTSYLATDDETP
+99 ETAIRPFVIGESSTP
-114 AVAEPIEQETAEA
+114 TEAVTEIPADAPEPTE
-127 EAAPTK
+127 
-133 LPGFGDIDFS
+133 LPSFDSIDFS
-143 TALEQEPAKP
+143 SAEL
-153 AFSCDDDF
+153 
-161 SDIDFEKPEETPA
+161 PEETPA
-174 PTGEADSIE
+174 NEDVPSFDDLAAAQDATPEEIAAPNFDSLDDLVADSGEETISFE
-183 LTPVSEEAGLDD
+183 IPDEVSLSPA
-195 IQLTPLEK
+195 ISQ
-203 NPGAEEQVSAP
+203 NPNWAP
-214 EAVELTPVAD
+214 EKIET
-224 EPTNDSF
+224 
-231 VLNELN
+231 
-237 DNWPLHLVESF
+237 F
-248 SKIAQQFSAELLL
+248 SKLSQQFSAELLL
-261 ASKDSDEGMLPVYSL
+261 ASAGSDEGMLPVYSL
-276 LKDLDSEFDS
+276 LKDFENEF
-286 KEIVQEAVTPV
+286 ETNETVHQAITPV
-297 LDKMDTL
+297 LAKMDNL
-304 LDTASAYDEYAIQ
+304 LDEASAYDNYAISL
-317 ILTEFNVWLETAL
+317 LTEFNVWLETAL
-330 AEINAGRDPQPFTP
+330 TQLNAGND
-344 SPEADPLPETADSTS
+344 PEAFTHTEEAPQEEPDTTITSNPEV
-359 DDLPEDDGLLAE
+359 EDDGLLAE

-463 VFTGIIDLVLAAKDT
+463 VFTGIIDLVLASKDT
-478 ITQLIDQITQALAN
+478 ITQLIEQITEALAN
-492 GTLPSQVI
+492 GTEPSEI
-500 PVSELMARARWA
+500 IEVSELMARARWA

-517 HYVKMTGD
+517 NYAAKTGE
-525 SNAASSNAAAKEDA
+525 SSNTIAAPQAEEPEPMVEANETEEPLAAQDAPAAAPSKP
-539 SPAKSAIAADESA
+539 SPQ
-552 EDSSPEEASQAEAPA
+552 QAEAPKDPKA
-567 QDSKIASA
+567 AAA

-583 ATIRVNTWKLDNLM
+583 ATIRVNTTKLDNLM

-608 QLLESSRGE
+608 QLLESSRQDAATG
-617 NASDGNS
+617 ATSSGDS
-624 VFQRN
+624 LLQRN
-629 MSQLTRITKELQH
+629 MSQLSRITKELQH

-651 VKQTFQKMGRIVRDI
+651 VKPTFQKMGRIVRDI

-672 KVRFETFG
+672 KVRFETYG

-706 HGLEATSDDR
+706 HGLEATPEDR

-721 DETGTISLKAY
+721 EETGNISLKAY

-737 IVIELTD
+737 IVIELAD

-751 EKVLKKA
+751 ERVLAKA

-763 VDEGDQLPK
+763 VSENDQLTN

-787 EKITDISGRG
+787 AQITDISGRG
-797 VGMDVVRKNIEKL
+797 VGMDVVKKNIEKL
-810 RGKVEIESELGKGST
+810 RGKVEIESTLGKGST

-838 GLVVKVGEDRFILPT
+838 GLVVKVGNDRFILPT
-853 TSVKVALRPDETV
+853 TSVKVALRPDDEV

-879 RGKVIPL
+879 RGQVIPL
-886 FRLHQHFAIPGAISN
+886 FRLHQHFAIPDAVAE

-960 DPASLI
+960 DPATLVS
-966 NVA
+966 VA

>member
-8 ITKFEDIASKL
+8 INTFEEIASKL
-19 TSESHLAK
+19 TSEAHLAQ

-51 EHLTE
+51 PEIVQG
-56 AVVAIQEM
+56 VVAIQEII
-64 LQPML
+64 QAML
-69 DEATLFDAATI
+69 DEAKLFDDDNVK
-80 EAMQSFAKWC
+80 AMRDFAKWC
-90 CDSVDKLRN
+90 CDAAESLRN
-99 EQPLTSYLATDDETP
+99 ETAIRPFAIGEAPSSPQEPAASASVDTTDTENETTKLPSFDTIDFSSAEEPAEEEPIPSFEDLASAQDAKPEEIAAPDFDSLDQLPAENETP
-114 AVAEPIEQETAEA
+114 AFELPAEVSGI
-127 EAAPTK
+127 
-133 LPGFGDIDFS
+133 DIN
-143 TALEQEPAKP
+143 PV
-153 AFSCDDDF
+153 
-161 SDIDFEKPEETPA
+161 ETP
-174 PTGEADSIE
+174 D
-183 LTPVSEEAGLDD
+183 LTPASE
-195 IQLTPLEK
+195 
-203 NPGAEEQVSAP
+203 
-214 EAVELTPVAD
+214 D
-224 EPTNDSF
+224 E
-231 VLNELN
+231 
-237 DNWPLHLVESF
+237 NWPIQQIEIFAKLS
-248 SKIAQQFSAELLL
+248 QQFSAELLL
-261 ASKDSDEGMLPVYSL
+261 ATAGSDEGMLPVYSL
-276 LKDLDSEFDS
+276 LKDF
-286 KEIVQEAVTPV
+286 EADFENNDVISQALAPV
-297 LDKMDTL
+297 VGKMDSL
-304 LDTASAYDEYAIQ
+304 LDEASAYDTYAISL
-317 ILTEFNVWLETAL
+317 LTEFNVWLETSL
-330 AEINAGRDPQPFTP
+330 SEIQAGRDPQAFTP
-344 SPEADPLPETADSTS
+344 TEEAPAAEPDSTITS
-359 DDLPEDDGLLAE
+359 NPEVEDDGLLAE
-371 FAQYDIVMDL
+371 FAQYDVVMDL

-402 QIESAVLELEQD
+402 QIETAVLELEQD

-463 VFTGIIDLVLAAKDT
+463 VFTGIIDLVLASKDT
-478 ITQLIDQITQALAN
+478 ITQLIEQISEALAN
-492 GTLPSQVI
+492 GTEPSEVI
-500 PVSELMARARWA
+500 EVSELMARARWA
-512 MEGPE
+512 TEGPE
-517 HYVKMTGD
+517 VYAAKTGE
-525 SNAASSNAAAKEDA
+525 SSNTIAAPAEEQEASAQSEAEVPVQAA
-539 SPAKSAIAADESA
+539 SPAKAAA
-552 EDSSPEEASQAEAPA
+552 PAAPAPQKAEAPKEQKTSA
-567 QDSKIASA
+567 A
-575 AKRKAAEN
+575 AKRRAAEN
-583 ATIRVNTWKLDNLM
+583 ATIRVNTTKLDNLM

-608 QLLESSRGE
+608 QLLESSRQDAANG
-617 NASDGNS
+617 STTSGDS
-624 VFQRN
+624 LLQRN
-629 MSQLTRITKELQH
+629 MSQLSRITKELQH

-651 VKQTFQKMGRIVRDI
+651 VKPTFQKMGRIVRDI

-706 HGLEATSDDR
+706 HGLEATAEDR
-716 VAAGK
+716 IAAGK
-721 DETGTISLKAY
+721 EETGNISLKAY

-737 IVIELTD
+737 IVIELAD

-751 EKVLKKA
+751 ERVLAKA
-758 IANGI
+758 VANGI
-763 VDEGDQLPK
+763 VSENDQLTN

-787 EKITDISGRG
+787 AQVTDISGRG
-797 VGMDVVRKNIEKL
+797 VGMDVVKKNIEKL
-810 RGKVEIESELGKGST
+810 RGKVEIQSTLGKGST

-838 GLVVKVGEDRFILPT
+838 GLVVKVGNDRFILPT
-853 TSVKVALRPDETV
+853 TSVKVALRPDDEV

-879 RGKVIPL
+879 RGQVIPL
-886 FRLHQHFAIPGAISN
+886 FRLHQHFAIPDAIAE

-960 DPASLI
+960 DPATLVS
-966 NVA
+966 AA

>member
-1 MAWSPDE
+1 MAWSTDE
-8 ITKFEDIASKL
+8 INSFEEIAAKL
-19 TSESHLAK
+19 ASESHLAQ
-27 PETDNGLIPI
+27 PGTDDGLIPI

-51 EHLTE
+51 PEIVQGVVGIQ
-56 AVVAIQEM
+56 AVIQV
-64 LQPML
+64 ML
-69 DEATLFDAATI
+69 DEAKLFD
-80 EAMQSFAKWC
+80 EASVQAMRSFARWC
-90 CDSVDKLRN
+90 SDAVESLRN
-99 EQPLTSYLATDDETP
+99 DTP
-114 AVAEPIEQETAEA
+114 IRPFSSTGDTNAA
-127 EAAPTK
+127 EAAPETSEPEATIQEIPSDDSVELAEPTH
-133 LPGFGDIDFS
+133 LPSFGDIDFS
-143 TALEQEPAKP
+143 TAGPP
-153 AFSCDDDF
+153 
-161 SDIDFEKPEETPA
+161 PTPA
-174 PTGEADSIE
+174 
-183 LTPVSEEAGLDD
+183 
-195 IQLTPLEK
+195 
-203 NPGAEEQVSAP
+203 AEP
-214 EAVELTPVAD
+214 EPISFD
-224 EPTNDSF
+224 EPTFEFPQEDHN
-231 VLNELN
+231 
-237 DNWPLHLVESF
+237 NWPEERVEIF
-248 SKIAQQFSAELLL
+248 AKLAQQFSAELLL
-261 ASKDSDEGMLPVYSL
+261 SSVDSDEGMLPVYSL
-276 LKDLDSEFDS
+276 LKDFESDFESDETVHAA
-286 KEIVQEAVTPV
+286 ITPV
-297 LDKMDTL
+297 LAKMDAL
-304 LDTASAYDEYAIQ
+304 LDSAAPYDNYAIQ

-330 AEINAGRDPQPFTP
+330 TNIKSGREPAAFSPAEEATP
-344 SPEADPLPETADSTS
+344 VTPDSSIVTS
-359 DDLPEDDGLLAE
+359 DIDEEDDGLLAE

-390 QEFHTEAVDHLG
+390 QEFHTEAVDHLS

-414 VTSRDAIN
+414 VTSRNAIN

-456 VRNDKLD
+456 VRNDKLE

-478 ITQLIDQITQALAN
+478 ITQLIEQITEALAN
-492 GTLPSQVI
+492 GTTPNEVI

-512 MEGPE
+512 MEGPD
-517 HYVKMTGD
+517 VWARKTGED
-525 SNAASSNAAAKEDA
+525 SNTMATAQEAEVEETPDA
-539 SPAKSAIAADESA
+539 PTEAEAQKPETPAKAK
-552 EDSSPEEASQAEAPA
+552 APA
-567 QDSKIASA
+567 APQANQEPDAKASAA

-583 ATIRVNTWKLDNLM
+583 ATIRVNTIKLDNLM

-608 QLLESSRGE
+608 QLLESSRQDNGSG
-617 NASDGNS
+617 ATTGGDSAL
-624 VFQRN
+624 QRN

-651 VKQTFQKMGRIVRDI
+651 VKPTFQKMGRIVRDI

-706 HGLEATSDDR
+706 HGLEADADER
-716 VAAGK
+716 RAAGK
-721 DETGTISLKAY
+721 DEVGNISLKAY

-737 IVIELTD
+737 IVIELAD

-751 EKVLKKA
+751 DRVLAKA

-763 VDEGDQLPK
+763 VSEGEQLPK

-787 EKITDISGRG
+787 AQITDISGRG
-797 VGMDVVRKNIEKL
+797 VGMDVVKKNIEKL
-810 RGKVEIESELGKGST
+810 RGKVEIQSELGKGST

-853 TSVKVALRPDETV
+853 TSVKVALRPDESV
-866 LAKIQG
+866 LAKVQG

-879 RGKVIPL
+879 RGQVIPL
-886 FRLHQHFAIPGAISN
+886 FRLHQHFAIPGAISE

-966 NVA
+966 SVA